1 MANRQHKHTNNERI
15 SARARDQNGAAVQTA
30 STPRAT
36 TRRVCVLLADLD
48 TDDNEQSKSI
58 HSDSAA
64 KETRYPMS
72 GPHTFQAEPAQILLV
87 EDNPGDVRLTKEA
100 FKQGRIENDLHVVS
114 DGDEALSFLSRE
126 GEYADVPR
134 PDLILLDLNLPGKDG
149 ENVLE
154 ELKDDPTL
162 RSIPVIVL
170 TSSSAEEDIARSY
183 ELHANAYLTKP
194 VDPDEFI
201 ETVRAFEK
209 FWFSVV
215 RLPPEEEFS

>member
-1 MANRQHKHTNNERI
+1 MPQ
-15 SARARDQNGAAVQTA
+15 
-30 STPRAT
+30 STGRMLRPM
-36 TRRVCVLLADLD
+36 
-48 TDDNEQSKSI
+48 TD
-58 HSDSAA
+58 
-64 KETRYPMS
+64 S
-72 GPHTFQAEPAQILLV
+72 GTSRPEPAQILLV

-114 DGDEALSFLSRE
+114 DGTEALDFLTQR
-126 GEYADVPR
+126 GDYADAPR
-134 PDLILLDLNLPGKDG
+134 PDLVLLDLNLPGKDG
-149 ENVLE
+149 EDVLE
-154 ELKDDPTL
+154 ELKDDPAL

-170 TSSSAEEDIARSY
+170 TSSRAEEDVVKSY

-215 RLPPEEEFS
+215 RLPPEVDN